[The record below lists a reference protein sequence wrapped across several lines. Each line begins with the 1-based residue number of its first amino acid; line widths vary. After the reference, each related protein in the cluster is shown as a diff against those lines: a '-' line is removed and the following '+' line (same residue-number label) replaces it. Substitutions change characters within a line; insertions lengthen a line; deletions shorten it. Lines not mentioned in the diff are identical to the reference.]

1 MKIQTNFS
9 NFDVHTIA
17 KELDQILS
25 EGTIVNIYELGDLLI
40 LKISTKTR
48 EKVNLIVKNDSR
60 INITDYDYPIPKYPS
75 QYITSLRKLL
85 KNRKIKSVSQYEF
98 DRIIIIEIHSYE
110 EGDSKFIIELFNK
123 GNYLFIDEKNI
134 IKIAKSYKK
143 FRDRDVLANREYK
156 FPSQRGIGFL
166 TINEMEFID
175 VIKNS
180 DDEIVRILARNIGIS
195 GLISEELC
203 YRAKIEKT
211 KNVKS
216 LSDIQLKEFFNV
228 FKNLR
233 NQLLFGEIN
242 AHIIYDEKESQ
253 FTVLPFELEIFLDY
267 KKIFYTS
274 FNQAVDA
281 YYSKLD
287 LSAIKPHQNQKI
299 IDKIEAYNRIL
310 QNQEEYLQELYKI
323 KDRYYEYGDFIYAH
337 FSELEKLFHVISEA
351 KEKGYNWYDINK
363 KLLNAKKTGIEGVEL
378 FVKIIPESRELLVNI
393 LNQEVNLDIRK
404 TIGENAN
411 LIYSKGK
418 KAEQKIKGTIE
429 AINKSREKMTKF
441 VKEKESLDDE
451 VVGLVKKRKQA
462 WYEKF
467 RWFHSSNGFLIIGG
481 RDATSNEVI
490 FKTHVQS
497 EDLVFHTN
505 IPGSPLVIIKNPDNK
520 EIPELTINE
529 AAIFVG
535 SYSNAWKEDWGYI
548 DVWYVNP
555 NQVSKTPPT
564 GEFLPK
570 GSFMISGKKNVIK
583 NAKTELG
590 IGLEIEESKTD
601 TVGDERVIFLK
612 ILCGPL
618 SAIKTQV
625 SHIIKIK
632 PSKDGLTKGKLA
644 KEIKSILINQS
655 DDLFKKWI
663 KLLKVDEIIL
673 SLPSGSSIIIP

>member
-9 NFDVHTIA
+9 NFDVYTIS

-25 EGTIVNIYELGDLLI
+25 EGTIVNIYELEDLLI

-48 EKVNLIVKNDSR
+48 EKVNLIIKNDSR

-85 KNRKIKSVSQYEF
+85 KNRRIKSVSQYEF
-98 DRIIIIEIHSYE
+98 DRIIIIKIHSYE

-123 GNYLFIDEKNI
+123 GNYLFIDENNL

-143 FRDRDVLANREYK
+143 FRDRDVLASREYE
-156 FPSQRGIGFL
+156 FPSQRGVGFL
-166 TINEMEFID
+166 TINEAEFID
-175 VIKNS
+175 VIKDS
-180 DDEIVRILARNIGIS
+180 DDEIVRILARKIGIS

-203 YRAKIEKT
+203 YRAKIKKT
-211 KNVKS
+211 INSKL
-216 LSDIQLKEFFNV
+216 LSDTQLKEFFNA

-233 NQLLFGEIN
+233 NQLLFGEIR
-242 AHIIYDEKESQ
+242 AHIVYDEYEKQ
-253 FTVLPFELEIFLDY
+253 FAVLPFELEIFLNY
-267 KKIFYTS
+267 KKKFYNS
-274 FNQAVDA
+274 FNQAVDI
-281 YYSKLD
+281 YYSKFD
-287 LSAIKPHQNQKI
+287 LSAIKPHQDQKI
-299 IDKIEAYNRIL
+299 TEKIDAHKRIL
-310 QNQEEYLQELYKI
+310 ENQEEYLQELYRK
-323 KDRYYEYGDFIYAH
+323 KNKYYKYGDFIYAH
-337 FSELEKLFHVISEA
+337 FSELKKLFYVISEA
-351 KEKGYNWYDINK
+351 KDKGYNWYEINE
-363 KLLNAKKTGIEGVEL
+363 KLLDAKKNSVDGLEL
-378 FVKIIPESRELLVNI
+378 FVKIIPERRELLVNI
-393 LNQEVNLDIRK
+393 LDQEVNLDLRK

-418 KAEQKIKGTIE
+418 KAEQKIKGTLE
-429 AINKSREKMTKF
+429 AIDKSKEKMTKL
-441 VKEKESLDDE
+441 VKEKNSIDDE
-451 VVGLVKKRKQA
+451 IVGLVKKRKKA

-467 RWFHSSNGFLIIGG
+467 RWFHSSNGFLVIGG

-490 FKTHVQS
+490 FKSHIQP

-505 IPGSPLVIIKNPDNK
+505 IPGSPLVIVKNPENK

-535 SYSNAWKEDWGYI
+535 SFSNAWREDWGYI

-555 NQVSKTPPT
+555 NQVSKNPPT
-564 GEFLPK
+564 GEYLSK

-612 ILCGPL
+612 VLCAPL

-625 SHIIKIK
+625 SHLIKIK
-632 PSKDGLTKGKLA
+632 PSKDGLSKGKLA
-644 KEIKSILINQS
+644 KEIKSILIKHS
-655 DDLFKKWI
+655 DDLSKKWI
-663 KLLKVDEIIL
+663 KLLKEDEIIL
-673 SLPSGSSIIIP
+673 SLPSGTSIIIP